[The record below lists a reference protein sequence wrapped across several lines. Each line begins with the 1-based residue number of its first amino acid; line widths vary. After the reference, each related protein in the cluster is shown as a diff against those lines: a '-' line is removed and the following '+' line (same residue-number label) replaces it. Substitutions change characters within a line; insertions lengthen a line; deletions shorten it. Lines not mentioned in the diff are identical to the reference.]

1 MVSGDMAMY
10 RRILFALCLAAMSPG
25 SGHAQNEAAAPPAGP
40 APIGTLQQELR
51 EAGFDPGPVNGVMS
65 EKTTRALVAYER
77 RMKRLPQAIASV
89 GVDAADPVLLA
100 QKGLQQLG
108 FYSGPMDGALGPGTR
123 DAIIR
128 FEVSRHLPV
137 DPRVSDRLLAAL
149 TPETASPAA
158 STPAPPPSTASAPP
172 PAPATPAPAPPPAA
186 AAAPPT
192 PSTPA
197 PQVATGTPA
206 APATPQATGRQAL
219 PSWVNPPPI
228 R

>member
-10 RRILFALCLAAMSPG
+10 RRILFALCLAAMLPG
-25 SGHAQNEAAAPPAGP
+25 SGHAQNEASAPPAGP
-40 APIGTLQQELR
+40 APIATLQQELR

-149 TPETASPAA
+149 VPEGAAPAA
-158 STPAPPPSTASAPP
+158 N
-172 PAPATPAPAPPPAA
+172 APAPPPTTAA
-186 AAAPPT
+186 APPAVASAPSAPPAQAAAPPT
-192 PSTPA
+192 PATPA
-197 PQVATGTPA
+197 PQVATGA
-206 APATPQATGRQAL
+206 AGAPAMPQATGRQAL

>member
-1 MVSGDMAMY
+1 MY
-10 RRILFALCLAAMSPG
+10 TRILFALCLAAMLPV
-25 SGHAQNEAAAPPAGP
+25 SGHAQKEASAPSAGP
-40 APIGTLQQELR
+40 ASIATLQQELR
-51 EAGFDPGPVNGVMS
+51 EAGFDPGPVNGVMT
-65 EKTTRALVAYER
+65 EKTTRALIAYER
-77 RMKRLPQAIASV
+77 RMKHMPQAIASV

-108 FYSGPMDGALGPGTR
+108 FYSGPTDGALGPGTR

-149 TPETASPAA
+149 AQENAATAATTP
-158 STPAPPPSTASAPP
+158 PAPPATAPPAAKPPAETAAAPP
-172 PAPATPAPAPPPAA
+172 PA
-186 AAAPPT
+186 
-192 PSTPA
+192 TPA
-197 PQVATGTPA
+197 PQVATGSAST
-206 APATPQATGRQAL
+206 PATPQATGRQAL

>member
-1 MVSGDMAMY
+1 MY
-10 RRILFALCLAAMSPG
+10 RRILFALCLAAILPG
-25 SGHAQNEAAAPPAGP
+25 SGHAQNETSASPAGP
-40 APIGTLQQELR
+40 GPITTLQQELR

-65 EKTTRALVAYER
+65 EKTTRALIAYER
-77 RMKRLPQAIASV
+77 RMKHMPQAIASV

-108 FYSGPMDGALGPGTR
+108 FYSGPTDGALGPGTR

-149 TPETASPAA
+149 APETASPAA
-158 STPAPPPSTASAPP
+158 NAPAAPTAAAPP
-172 PAPATPAPAPPPAA
+172 PAQAAAPATPPA
-186 AAAPPT
+186 T
-192 PSTPA
+192 PV
-197 PQVATGTPA
+197 PQVATGSA
-206 APATPQATGRQAL
+206 GAPATPQATGRQAL
-219 PSWVNPPPI
+219 PGWVNPPPI

>member
-10 RRILFALCLAAMSPG
+10 RRILFALCLAAMWPV
-25 SGHAQNEAAAPPAGP
+25 SGHAQSDAAATQAGIG
-40 APIGTLQQELR
+40 PITALQQELR
-51 EAGFDPGPVNGVMS
+51 DAGFDPGPVNGVMT
-65 EKTTRALVAYER
+65 EKTTRALVAFER
-77 RMKRLPQAIASV
+77 RMRRMPEAIASV

-149 TPETASPAA
+149 TPENAPPAA
-158 STPAPPPSTASAPP
+158 STPAPALATAAAPP
-172 PAPATPAPAPPPAA
+172 PAPSPAPAQ

-192 PSTPA
+192 PATPA
-197 PQVATGTPA
+197 PQVATG
-206 APATPQATGRQAL
+206 APATPQAAGRQAL

>member
-1 MVSGDMAMY
+1 MY
-10 RRILFALCLAAMSPG
+10 RRILFALCLAALLPV
-25 SGHAQNEAAAPPAGP
+25 SGHAQSEASAPPAGP
-40 APIGTLQQELR
+40 TPIATLQQELR

-65 EKTTRALVAYER
+65 EKTTRALIAYER
-77 RMKRLPQAIASV
+77 RMKHMPQAIASV

-108 FYSGPMDGALGPGTR
+108 FYSGPTDGALGPGTR

-149 TPETASPAA
+149 AQENTATATAAPAA
-158 STPAPPPSTASAPP
+158 
-172 PAPATPAPAPPPAA
+172 PPAA
-186 AAAPPT
+186 ATARRATAPPAAKPPAETAAT
-192 PSTPA
+192 PTPT
-197 PQVATGTPA
+197 PQVATGSAGAPT
-206 APATPQATGRQAL
+206 APATTGRQAL

>member
-1 MVSGDMAMY
+1 MY

-40 APIGTLQQELR
+40 APIATLQQELR

-137 DPRVSDRLLAAL
+137 DPRVSDHLLAAL
-149 TPETASPAA
+149 VPESAAPAA
-158 STPAPPPSTASAPP
+158 SAPAAP
-172 PAPATPAPAPPPAA
+172 PAPAPSAPPAQAA
-186 AAAPPT
+186 VPPT
-192 PSTPA
+192 PATPA
-197 PQVATGTPA
+197 SQVATGSA
-206 APATPQATGRQAL
+206 GAPATPQTTGRQAL